1 MLSAGRRVPALPR
14 LLGLSLRQI
23 AVGGAAAAMLVLVG
37 GALFVLSGVY
47 NVSASREHVDVTTW
61 LLALVRQQSIRTHS
75 LFVGQPPA
83 EWPAAARL
91 GAAHYELGCAACHG
105 APGRPPS
112 ALQAAMLPSPPPL
125 HDVAREWSPRQ
136 LYWIVRHGQ
145 KYTGMPAWI
154 APGRADEVWPI
165 VSFLTRAPDLDA
177 RAYREL
183 AGITDGGPAFG
194 LGLGGPRE
202 RLEVCAR
209 CHGAPGAVP
218 PIGIVPQLSGQ
229 SHSYLERA
237 LHDYA
242 DGRRPS
248 GYMQLIA
255 AMLDDDEMR
264 DLAAAYADA
273 AAPPRAPAQPAE
285 AELLR
290 RGEAIAREGLPA
302 KGVPACLACH
312 VDARNPAFPQVLGLS
327 ADYIEQQ
334 LRLFREGKRNAT
346 TYGPI
351 MNAVASRLDDNDM
364 AAVAAWLAAMAP
376 RTAP

>member
-1 MLSAGRRVPALPR
+1 MPR
-14 LLGLSLRQI
+14 LFRLSLRQI
-23 AVGGAAAAMLVLVG
+23 VVGGAAAVVVALVA
-37 GALFVLSGVY
+37 GALFVLSGLY
-47 NVSASREHVDVTTW
+47 NVSASREHLDVTTW
-61 LLALVRQQSIRTHS
+61 LLDLVRRQSIRTYS
-75 LFVGQPPA
+75 LDVGQPPA
-83 EWPAAARL
+83 DSPGTARL

-112 ALQAAMLPSPPPL
+112 ALHAAMLPSPPSL
-125 HDVAREWSPRQ
+125 DKVAREWSPRQ
-136 LYWIVRHGQ
+136 LYWIVRNGQ

-154 APGRADEVWPI
+154 APDRADEVWPV
-165 VSFLTRAPDLDA
+165 VSFLIRMPDLDA
-177 RAYREL
+177 AAYREL
-183 AGITDGGPAFG
+183 GGIADGRPAFG
-194 LGLGGPRE
+194 LAPGTPRE

-209 CHGAPGAVP
+209 CHGAPGAES

-229 SHSYLERA
+229 SRVYLERA

-248 GYMQLIA
+248 GYMQLVA
-255 AMLDDDEMR
+255 AMLDEEEMR
-264 DLAAAYADA
+264 ELAAAYAEA
-273 AAPPRAPAQPAE
+273 AAPPHAPMQAAP

-290 RGEAIAREGLPA
+290 RGEAIARDGLPA

-312 VDARNPAFPQVLGLS
+312 LEARNPAFPRVLGLS
-327 ADYIEQQ
+327 APYVEQQ

-351 MNAVASRLDDNDM
+351 MSAVASRLDDGDI
-364 AAVAAWLAAMAP
+364 AAAGAWLAAMPP

>member
-1 MLSAGRRVPALPR
+1 LPR

-23 AVGGAAAAMLVLVG
+23 AVGGAAAALLVLVA
-37 GALFVLSGVY
+37 GALFVLLGLY
-47 NVSASREHVDVTTW
+47 NVSASREHLDGTTW
-61 LLALVRQQSIRTHS
+61 LLDLVRRQSIRTYS
-75 LFVGQPPA
+75 LDVGQAPTELPG
-83 EWPAAARL
+83 AARL
-91 GAAHYELGCAACHG
+91 GAAHYELGCAVCHG

-112 ALQAAMLPSPPPL
+112 ALQAAMLPSPPAL
-125 HDVAREWSPRQ
+125 DDVARHWSPRQ
-136 LYWIVRHGQ
+136 LYWIVCNGQ

-154 APGRADEVWPI
+154 APGRADEVWPV
-165 VSFLTRAPDLDA
+165 VSFLTRMPDLDA
-177 RAYREL
+177 SAYREL
-183 AGITDGGPAFG
+183 AGIAERGPASAIGFG
-194 LGLGGPRE
+194 GSRD

-209 CHGAPGAVP
+209 CHGVPGAVP
-218 PIGIVPQLSGQ
+218 PIAIVPQLSAQ
-229 SHSYLERA
+229 SRTYLERA

-255 AMLDDDEMR
+255 AMLDDDERR
-264 DLAAAYADA
+264 DLAAAYAETT
-273 AAPPRAPAQPAE
+273 APPRATAQPAE

-312 VDARNPAFPQVLGLS
+312 IEARNPAFPQVLGLS

-346 TYGPI
+346 SYGPI
-351 MNAVASRLDDNDM
+351 MTAVASRLSDGDM
-364 AAVAAWLAAMAP
+364 AAVRAWLAAMTP

>member
-1 MLSAGRRVPALPR
+1 MRRFFR
-14 LLGLSLRQI
+14 LSLRQI
-23 AVGGAAAAMLVLVG
+23 VVGGSAAAALVLVA
-37 GALFVLSGVY
+37 GALFVLSGLY
-47 NVSASREHVDVTTW
+47 NVSASREHLDVTTW
-61 LLALVRQQSIRTHS
+61 LLDLVRRQSIRTYS
-75 LFVGQPPA
+75 LDVGPPPP
-83 EWPAAARL
+83 ESPGAARL

-125 HDVAREWSPRQ
+125 DDVARQWSRRQ
-136 LYWIVRHGQ
+136 LYWIVRNGQ

-154 APGRADEVWPI
+154 APGRADEVWP
-165 VSFLTRAPDLDA
+165 VVTFLSRMPDLDA
-177 RAYREL
+177 AAYRDL
-183 AGITDGGPAFG
+183 AGIADGRPAFG
-194 LGLGGPRE
+194 LELSTSLGTPHE
-202 RLEVCAR
+202 RLDVCAR
-209 CHGAPGAVP
+209 CHGAPGATP

-229 SHSYLERA
+229 SLAYLERA

-255 AMLDDDEMR
+255 AMLDGEER
-264 DLAAAYADA
+264 RALAAAYAEA
-273 AAPPRAPAQPAE
+273 AAPLTSAPTAP

-290 RGEAIAREGLPA
+290 RGEAIARQGLPA

-312 VDARNPAFPQVLGLS
+312 VEARNPAFPQVLGL
-327 ADYIEQQ
+327 AAPYIEQQ

-351 MNAVASRLDDNDM
+351 MQAVASRLDDADM
-364 AAVAAWLAAMAP
+364 AAVAAYLGSQPPRPAP
-376 RTAP
+376 